1 MRGRGPP
8 LPEGLEKYPQTFDV
22 KAQRSAALQSVER
35 RLWGHWEPLPIWN
48 SRRKHRLWP
57 LLCLFVCLFESERNI
72 HLFFYLFMHSLVDS
86 CMCPGRGLNPQPWR
100 MVTML

>member
-1 MRGRGPP
+1 MGTLGTSAY
-8 LPEGLEKYPQTFDV
+8 LEQQEEASPM
-22 KAQRSAALQSVER
+22 ASA
-35 RLWGHWEPLPIWN
+35 
-48 SRRKHRLWP
+48 
-57 LLCLFVCLFESERNI
+57 LFVCLFESERNI